1 MIQFKTF
8 VMRNIPKSF
17 KKLIHQ
23 NGFYNTLKIILFH
36 GYSRTLIRYTDL
48 SNSHTIRVNGYDIK
62 TMPNDKGISAELLK
76 FGTHEPITTK
86 LLSKYLK
93 DGMTCLDVG
102 SNIGYYVFLESNLVG
117 KSGKVIAIEPSPQN
131 FKVLNE
137 NLALQKNSNI
147 ELFNFACGNE
157 DGEAVLQISNRSNL
171 SRVKDDYKNSNDR
184 NITNEIKIQL
194 RKIDSFLNEKKI
206 NRLDLIRM
214 DTEGYELKI
223 YPGMRETI
231 KKFKPMISMEVHR
244 SILGSEGTIKL
255 LKLLQDDGYEIKS
268 YINKHLDYAI
278 IGKMKDVK
286 SYSINEVIEKIAVNE
301 MPNEVGICF
310 VNQK

>member
-1 MIQFKTF
+1 MKMKNST
-8 VMRNIPKSF
+8 KSI

-23 NGFYNTLKIILFH
+23 NGFCNTLKIILFH

-137 NLALQKNSNI
+137 NLSLQKNSNI

-157 DGEAVLQISNRSNL
+157 DGEVLFQISNSSNW
-171 SRVKDDYKNSNDR
+171 SRVKDDYINSNDR
-184 NITNEIKIQL
+184 DIVSDIKVKL
-194 RKIDSFLNEKKI
+194 RKIDSFLNEKKLSH
-206 NRLDLIRM
+206 LDLIRM

-244 SILGSEGTIKL
+244 SILGSKDTIRL
-255 LKLLQDDGYEIKS
+255 LKLLQDDGYEIKF
-268 YINKHLDYAI
+268 YIHKHLDYAI

-286 SYSINEVIEKIAVNE
+286 DYSINEVIEKIMDDE
-301 MPNEVGICF
+301 MPDEVGMCF
-310 VNQK
+310 VNQEKK

>member
-1 MIQFKTF
+1 
-8 VMRNIPKSF
+8 
-17 KKLIHQ
+17 
-23 NGFYNTLKIILFH
+23 
-36 GYSRTLIRYTDL
+36 
-48 SNSHTIRVNGYDIK
+48 
-62 TMPNDKGISAELLK
+62 MPNDKGISAELLR
-76 FGTHEPITTK
+76 FGTHEPITTN
-86 LLSKYLK
+86 LLSQYLK
-93 DGMTCLDVG
+93 DGMTCLDIG

-117 KSGKVIAIEPSPQN
+117 NNGKVIAVEPSPQN
-131 FKVLNE
+131 FKVLNQ
-137 NLALQKNSNI
+137 NLSLQKNSNI
-147 ELFNFACGNE
+147 ESFNFACGNE
-157 DGEAVLQISNRSNL
+157 DGEVIFQISSSSNW
-171 SRVKDDYKNSNDR
+171 SRVKGEHPSSDDKNIIS
-184 NITNEIKIQL
+184 EIKVNL

-206 NRLDLIRM
+206 NHLDLIRM

-286 SYSINEVIEKIAVNE
+286 SYSINEVIEKIANNE